1 LTAAAQERVV
11 LYDSDCGFCKW
22 SLDKLLAWDRR
33 RALRPVP
40 IQSREGES
48 LLAPIPPDK
57 RLDSW
62 HLITP
67 DGAIH
72 SAGAGA
78 PFLFEVLPGGRPFA
92 AIFRAFPG
100 VTQRAYGWVAGHRD
114 RLARIV
120 GVDAGCQ
127 LRR

>member
-1 LTAAAQERVV
+1 MTAAEQERVV

-40 IQSREGES
+40 IQSGEGQR
-48 LLAPIPPDK
+48 LLAPIPEAR

-62 HLITP
+62 HLIAP

-78 PFLFEVLPGGRPFA
+78 PFLFEVL
-92 AIFRAFPG
+92 
-100 VTQRAYGWVAGHRD
+100 
-114 RLARIV
+114 
-120 GVDAGCQ
+120 
-127 LRR
+127 